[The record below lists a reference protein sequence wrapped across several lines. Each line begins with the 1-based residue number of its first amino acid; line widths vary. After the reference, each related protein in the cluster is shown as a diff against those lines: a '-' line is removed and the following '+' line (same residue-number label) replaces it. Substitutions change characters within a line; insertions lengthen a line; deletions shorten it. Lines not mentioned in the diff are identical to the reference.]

1 MSLRNVDEGY
11 QARINTSY
19 SVTYPEFPATTLQP
33 YQILLHQEERSHDI
47 AVLKYQIFSNF
58 FFKALKT
65 GTPVTFSWRNS
76 PKNKGVFV
84 GHVVKVKRL
93 KAAQAQQELEI
104 HCVAS
109 SFALKQTKNNTW
121 KNKTASDIVKDIGN
135 QTKIKTVIT
144 PNSTKF
150 SQISQYGKSYWEFL
164 NELAF
169 KIGYV
174 MYVKDAVLYFQD
186 IDEVIDKQ
194 VGSIPLLNFET
205 EFAPPF
211 HSPIERTLDK
221 FEPIVSDLVED
232 DDQPRKSNKLLSGI
246 DPITAKVYGTKKA
259 PTSSKGLKKAQSE
272 IIFDDNTSFD
282 VTNSK
287 MFADS
292 LAKGKADRARMSM
305 PAKFLSQ
312 GDARIR
318 PYGVVEIS
326 GIDET
331 TDGYWL
337 VRSVTHTMNKVGHY
351 QCEGVLVTDGRGLK
365 TQPARRTQTG
375 TVPVLNLTNRGN
387 GEKITKNKPPKL
399 SQPQFSFS
407 QSKSGYTQNKRTW
420 KVK

>member
-407 QSKSGYTQNKRTW
+407 QSRSGYTQNKRTW

>member
-135 QTKIKTVIT
+135 QTKIKTIIT

>member
-1 MSLRNVDEGY
+1 MSLRNVAEGY
-11 QARINTSY
+11 QARINTSF
-19 SVTYPEFPATTLQP
+19 SVTYPEFAAITLQP
-33 YQILLHQEERSHDI
+33 YQIVLHQEERSHDVAI
-47 AVLKYQIFSNF
+47 LKYQIFSNF

-65 GTPVTFSWRNS
+65 GTPVSFSWRNS
-76 PKNKGVFV
+76 PKNKGTFV

-121 KNKTASDIVKDIGN
+121 KNKTASDIVQDIGK
-135 QTKIKTVIT
+135 QTKLKTVVT

-150 SQISQYGKSYWEFL
+150 TQISQYGKSYWEFL

-174 MYVKDAVLYFQD
+174 MYVKDATLYFQD

-221 FEPIVSDLVED
+221 FEPIVSDMVED

-246 DPITAKVYGTKKA
+246 DPITAKVYGSKKA
-259 PTSSKGLKKAQSE
+259 PTSSRGLKKAQSE

-305 PAKFLSQ
+305 PAKFSGQ
-312 GDARIR
+312 GDSRIR

-365 TQPARRTQTG
+365 VQSSRRTQTG
-375 TVPVLNLTNRGN
+375 TVPTLNLTNRGN
-387 GEKITKNKPPKL
+387 GEKLTKSKPPKL

-407 QSKSGYTQNKRTW
+407 QTKSGYTQNKRTW
-420 KVK
+420 KV

>member
-1 MSLRNVDEGY
+1 MSLRNVSEGY
-11 QARINTSY
+11 QARINTYY
-19 SVTYPEFPATTLQP
+19 SVTYPEFPSNTLQP
-33 YQILLHQEERSHDI
+33 YQIIIHQEERSHDVVI
-47 AVLKYQIFSNF
+47 LKYQIFSNF

-76 PKNKGVFV
+76 PKNKGNFV

-93 KAAQAQQELEI
+93 KAAQTQQELEI

-121 KNKTASDIVKDIGN
+121 KNKTASDIVKDIGK
-135 QTKIKTVIT
+135 QTKLKTVVT

-194 VGSIPLLNFET
+194 VGSIPLLNFEE

-221 FEPIVSDLVED
+221 FEPIVSDLIED
-232 DDQPRKSNKLLSGI
+232 DDQPRKSNKLLSGV
-246 DPITAKVYGTKKA
+246 DPITAKIYGSKKT
-259 PTSSKGLKKAQSE
+259 PTSSRGLKKAQSE

-305 PAKFLSQ
+305 PAKFSGQ

-331 TDGYWL
+331 VDGYWM
-337 VRSVTHTMNKVGHY
+337 VRSVTHT
-351 QCEGVLVTDGRGLK
+351 T
-365 TQPARRTQTG
+365 ARYRT
-375 TVPVLNLTNRGN
+375 R
-387 GEKITKNKPPKL
+387 ECKH
-399 SQPQFSFS
+399 
-407 QSKSGYTQNKRTW
+407 
-420 KVK
+420 

>member
-1 MSLRNVDEGY
+1 
-11 QARINTSY
+11 
-19 SVTYPEFPATTLQP
+19 
-33 YQILLHQEERSHDI
+33 
-47 AVLKYQIFSNF
+47 
-58 FFKALKT
+58 
-65 GTPVTFSWRNS
+65 
-76 PKNKGVFV
+76 
-84 GHVVKVKRL
+84 
-93 KAAQAQQELEI
+93 
-104 HCVAS
+104 
-109 SFALKQTKNNTW
+109 
-121 KNKTASDIVKDIGN
+121 
-135 QTKIKTVIT
+135 
-144 PNSTKF
+144 
-150 SQISQYGKSYWEFL
+150 
-164 NELAF
+164 
-169 KIGYV
+169 

>member
-1 MSLRNVDEGY
+1 
-11 QARINTSY
+11 
-19 SVTYPEFPATTLQP
+19 
-33 YQILLHQEERSHDI
+33 
-47 AVLKYQIFSNF
+47 
-58 FFKALKT
+58 
-65 GTPVTFSWRNS
+65 
-76 PKNKGVFV
+76 
-84 GHVVKVKRL
+84 
-93 KAAQAQQELEI
+93 
-104 HCVAS
+104 
-109 SFALKQTKNNTW
+109 
-121 KNKTASDIVKDIGN
+121 
-135 QTKIKTVIT
+135 
-144 PNSTKF
+144 
-150 SQISQYGKSYWEFL
+150 
-164 NELAF
+164 
-169 KIGYV
+169 
-174 MYVKDAVLYFQD
+174 MYVKDATLYFQD

-221 FEPIVSDLVED
+221 FEPIVSDMVED

-246 DPITAKVYGTKKA
+246 DPITAKVYGSKKA
-259 PTSSKGLKKAQSE
+259 PTSSRGLKKVQSD

-305 PAKFLSQ
+305 PAKFSSQ
-312 GDARIR
+312 GDSRIR
-318 PYGVVEIS
+318 PYGVVEIT

-365 TQPARRTQTG
+365 VQSARRTQTG
-375 TVPVLNLTNRGN
+375 TVPTLNLTNRGN
-387 GEKITKNKPPKL
+387 GEKLTKSKTPKL

-407 QSKSGYTQNKRTW
+407 QTKSGYTQNKRTW
-420 KVK
+420 KV

>member
-1 MSLRNVDEGY
+1 MSLRNIDEGY
-11 QARINTSY
+11 QARINTTY

-109 SFALKQTKNNTW
+109 SFALKQTKSNTW

-135 QTKIKTVIT
+135 QTKIKTVVT

-174 MYVKDAVLYFQD
+174 LYVKDAVLYFQD
-186 IDEVIDKQ
+186 LDEVIDKQ

-232 DDQPRKSNKLLSGI
+232 DDQPRKSNKVLSGV
-246 DPITAKVYGTKKA
+246 DPITAKLYGTKKA

-305 PAKFLSQ
+305 PAKFSSQ
-312 GDARIR
+312 GDSRIR

-375 TVPVLNLTNRGN
+375 TIPVLNLTNRGN